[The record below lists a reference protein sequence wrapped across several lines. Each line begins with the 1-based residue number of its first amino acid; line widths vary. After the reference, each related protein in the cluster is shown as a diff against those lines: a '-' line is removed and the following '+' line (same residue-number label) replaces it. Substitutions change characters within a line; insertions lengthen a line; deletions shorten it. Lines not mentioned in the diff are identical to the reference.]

1 MPQFDYASKLIGLP
15 AKMKATK
22 GQGVK
27 IALIDKGAN
36 LTLPALSH
44 HDVEGRKFD
53 VTIAGFDP
61 QTAEG
66 KDDISDALPNSDL
79 HGTQLLSILG
89 ANSPED
95 DGIIGMAPN
104 AEIYIIK
111 ILDTNKATR
120 QEYILCALQL
130 CIRLDVDIICNS
142 SFPRITNRADL
153 PLIDQALANLKAQNI
168 IFVSSLKNSGL
179 PARLNK
185 LGFPSRL
192 PYSLVTGVP
201 QKKLLKKL
209 PDEFKW
215 TKGIEF
221 LFPELPIKSY
231 TASDNS
237 SGQTIDARSS
247 HATAALTG
255 ALALQIAHWKATET
269 NYRRRSKADL
279 ITAFAENCPKFNKGE
294 MSSNA
299 PFQFFRVGAN
309 GTNPS

>member
-1 MPQFDYASKLIGLP
+1 MPQFDYASMLIGLT
-15 AKMKATK
+15 AEMKATK
-22 GQGVK
+22 GKGVK

-44 HDVEGRKFD
+44 HDIDGRKFD
-53 VTIAGFDP
+53 VTPSGFDP

-89 ANSPED
+89 ANASEE
-95 DGIIGMAPN
+95 DGIIGMAPQ
-104 AEIYIIK
+104 AEIYVIK
-111 ILDTNKATR
+111 ILDENKATR
-120 QEYILCALQL
+120 QECMLCALQL
-130 CIRLDVDIICNS
+130 CKRLDVDIICNS
-142 SFPRITNRADL
+142 SFPRITSRANL
-153 PLIDQALANLKAQNI
+153 PLIDQAMADLEANNI

-209 PDEFKW
+209 PADFKW

-221 LFPELPIKSY
+221 LFPELPIKCYS
-231 TASDNS
+231 ASDNS
-237 SGQTIDARSS
+237 SGKTVDARSS

-255 ALALQIAHWKATET
+255 TLALQIAHWKATET
-269 NYRRRSKADL
+269 NYQRRSKADL
-279 ITAFAENCPKFNKGE
+279 ITAFAENCPNFDKGE

-299 PFQFFRVGAN
+299 PFQFFSVGAN
-309 GTNPS
+309 AANLS